1 MLPYSAKQAG
11 KHLLQALLTRRL
23 FVWKARPRRPS
34 IALTFDDG
42 PDPVHT
48 PAVLDILAAHGVRAT
63 FFLVGKHAYAH
74 QHLARRIVAEGHQIA
89 NHTWSH
95 RRLDGQ
101 GYQVVGE
108 ELDSTRD
115 FLATIAGAPT
125 RLYRPPRG
133 EISARL
139 LSYTATL
146 GYTTVLWT
154 ESFGDDLRNGTKPI
168 TSRFESANLG
178 PGGIVLLHDN
188 NAHTVDALEPLL
200 RHLKQ
205 RNLRAETL
213 SELLD

>member
-1 MLPYSAKQAG
+1 MLPHNAKRAG
-11 KHLLQALLTRRL
+11 RHLLQALLTRRL
-23 FVWKARPRRPS
+23 LVWKARPRRPS

-48 PAVLDILAAHGVRAT
+48 PAVLDILAAHGAKAT
-63 FFLVGKHAYAH
+63 FFVIGKHAYAH
-74 QHLARRIVAEGHQIA
+74 QHLVRRIVAEGHQLA

-95 RRLDGQ
+95 RHLDGQ
-101 GYQVVGE
+101 GYQIVGE

-115 FLATIAGAPT
+115 FLATIVGAPT

-139 LSYTATL
+139 LSYTAVL

-154 ESFGDDLRNGTKPI
+154 VSFSDNLRARTEFT
-168 TSRFESANLG
+168 TSQVESADLG

-188 NAHTVDALEPLL
+188 NSYTVKALDPLL

-205 RNLRAETL
+205 RNLSAVTL
-213 SELLD
+213 GELLD